1 MLPLSFRRK
10 HRGNDVAEG
19 FCRLSLLGLGV
30 NRSPLLPQSQ
40 QELHLHITPT
50 PVHCPFAKMS
60 ALEEI
65 RRRVT
70 IDIDQ
75 LDPTIARELGPF
87 HDMSTS
93 HLPSLADR

>member
-1 MLPLSFRRK
+1 
-10 HRGNDVAEG
+10 
-19 FCRLSLLGLGV
+19 
-30 NRSPLLPQSQ
+30 
-40 QELHLHITPT
+40 
-50 PVHCPFAKMS
+50 MS